1 MSIDLVVMAEF
12 DPKYVP
18 HALTNDA
25 VLHSSSALGVK
36 VNLRWVSSND
46 ISSETIL
53 STDGL
58 LVAPGSPYRNLI
70 NIVEAI
76 RNARESGIPC
86 LGTCGGFQHMIIEF
100 ARNVLKYDDAQH
112 EEYDPYASNLFV
124 SRLECSLVGREMD
137 LQFNADSLVAKA
149 YGSSHARE
157 QYYCNFGVS
166 LDRIE
171 LLESRPLK
179 FVGKDSLG
187 EARVLE
193 IPDHP
198 FFVGTLFI
206 PQANS
211 TVDKPHPLVTAFLEA
226 VISRRKSC

>member
-1 MSIDLVVMAEF
+1 MSFELIVLGEF
-12 DPKYVP
+12 DSTFLP
-18 HALTNDA
+18 HKLTNEAIFHSARAIGVD
-25 VLHSSSALGVK
+25 VLP
-36 VNLRWVSSND
+36 RWVSTND
-46 ISSETIL
+46 ILHETVL
-53 STDGL
+53 SANGL
-58 LVAPGSPYRNLI
+58 WVAPGSPYRNLVNAI
-70 NIVEAI
+70 EAI
-76 RNARESGIPC
+76 RNARENGVPC

-100 ARNVLKYDDAQH
+100 ARNVLEYEDAQH
-112 EEYDPYASNLFV
+112 AEYDPYSSNLFV

-149 YGSSHARE
+149 YGASFARE

-171 LLESRPLK
+171 LLESGLLK
-179 FVGKDSLG
+179 FVGKDSLS

-206 PQANS
+206 PQAKS
-211 TVDKPHPLVTAFLEA
+211 TVDNPHPLVTAFLEA
-226 VISRRKSC
+226 VINRGRRC